1 MTPSSS
7 PTIQS
12 PGLTVWPAITIGT
25 LISPKP
31 LGSPALAQTL
41 LLKAAKPV
49 LAISGVSRIAPQTT
63 SPARPLTMALWVA
76 SSPHIA
82 GVASQASTTSTSP
95 GLQTSIA
102 STGLA
107 QSPA

>member
-1 MTPSSS
+1 M
-7 PTIQS
+7 
-12 PGLTVWPAITIGT
+12 TIGT
-25 LISPKP
+25 SISPKP

-41 LLKAAKPV
+41 LLKAGKPRR
-49 LAISGVSRIAPQTT
+49 AISGVSRIAPQTT
-63 SPARPLTMALWVA
+63 RPARPLTMALCVA

-95 GLQTSIA
+95 GWHTSIA